1 MMDPS
6 CSIIFSYHTICSHKI
21 HHFLIIFSSFSDIH
35 IIIIWYSW
43 YPYMD
48 HYYPYMIIIIWII
61 FSSIIFSHHFLIMEV
76 TSIARTSLQRSPR
89 WTLRGSRA
97 ASRGR
102 SIRAIPRRPRWGSQ
116 KPSDKTGVSDGFWW
130 FLMVFDG
137 FLIVFD
143 GFWRFFWC
151 FWWIF
156 DGFWWFLMV
165 FDGFWGFL
173 MDYFPWLWC
182 FTWFFLVEFQDFN
195 GCVVGFNLIQSSKKW
210 DYHGFPMVFQWF
222 LMVFPF
228 FDEKT
233 LRFPL
238 LFDGFYHGV
247 VWSAKIPT
255 AKTPRRRRVC
265 HLHGGPWSTTSW
277 WNPNQLRPRRVRR
290 CAMGYFD
297 MYRSINRIL
306 WIKIYEIL

>member
-182 FTWFFLVEFQDFN
+182 FTWFF
-195 GCVVGFNLIQSSKKW
+195 
-210 DYHGFPMVFQWF
+210 
-222 LMVFPF
+222 
-228 FDEKT
+228 
-233 LRFPL
+233 
-238 LFDGFYHGV
+238 
-247 VWSAKIPT
+247 
-255 AKTPRRRRVC
+255 
-265 HLHGGPWSTTSW
+265 W
-277 WNPNQLRPRRVRR
+277 WN
-290 CAMGYFD
+290 
-297 MYRSINRIL
+297 S
-306 WIKIYEIL
+306 KISMVV